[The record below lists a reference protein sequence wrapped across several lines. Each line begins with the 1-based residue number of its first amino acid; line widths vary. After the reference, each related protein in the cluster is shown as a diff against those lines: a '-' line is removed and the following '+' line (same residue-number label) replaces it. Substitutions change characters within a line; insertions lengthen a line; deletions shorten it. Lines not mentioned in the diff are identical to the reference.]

1 MWGSKDKSKMAKVDT
16 LIGEGTSVAGD
27 VTCNGGL
34 HVDGI
39 VRGNIIADGGD
50 SAAMLVVGEHGRVEG
65 EIRVPHVI
73 ISGVVMGDVRALES
87 VELSPRSQVTG
98 NIYYTRIEMAM
109 GAEVNGQ
116 LIHVTQEKARALP
129 SPEENEGLTQV
140 TRKLEKFHVVDRQS

>member
-1 MWGSKDKSKMAKVDT
+1 MWGSKDKSKRTKVDT

-34 HVDGI
+34 HVDGT
-39 VRGNIIADGGD
+39 VRGNIIAEGGD

-73 ISGVVMGDVRALES
+73 ISGEVMGDVRALES

-116 LIHVTQEKARALP
+116 LIHVTQDKARTLP
-129 SPEENEGLTQV
+129 SPGENEELTQV
-140 TRKLEKFHVVDRQS
+140 TRKLEKFHVVDR